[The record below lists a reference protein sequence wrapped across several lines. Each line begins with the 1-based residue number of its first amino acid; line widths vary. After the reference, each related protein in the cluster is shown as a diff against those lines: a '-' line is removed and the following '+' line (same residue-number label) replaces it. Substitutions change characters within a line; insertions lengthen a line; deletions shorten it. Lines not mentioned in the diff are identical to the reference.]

1 MSENRDRESLD
12 RIRVRVFLP
21 STMGLTVLF
30 LALGIVACSV
40 QWQHT
45 AADLDNAFMWAH
57 QQYDLELERDAD
69 ALAGLIGVLG
79 GNAQL
84 QAAWL
89 AQDRDKLL
97 KSAQSTFEGLRRKHR
112 VTHFYFHQPDRTCFL
127 RVHNPPRHGDV
138 ITRFTMAEA
147 VKSGGP
153 SHELELGP
161 LGTFTLRVVHP
172 WYVDGEMVGYIE
184 LGEEIEHITQRI
196 KSFQGIDTITVV
208 SKRYL
213 EREKWEAGLEM
224 LGRSGDWSRFPDIAV
239 IDSSLREIPFEVARE
254 LSHDALDRQ
263 WKVEGAT
270 GKLDYGAAS
279 MPLNEASGRTVGKII
294 SLADISSEKQV
305 LRAMVIGIS
314 MAGVIAIVTLGAL
327 FWRYLGRV
335 ESEFRESKERFVQIA
350 ELTGEV
356 IWEIDADAR
365 FTFVSDASTAV
376 LGYEPSELVGRFHV
390 YDLHPEEGRE
400 ALRAGVLETH
410 AKKVD
415 VVNLQTRAVTRDGR
429 ILDILV
435 NGTATFD
442 KNGELLGYRGSTR
455 DITKLLAA
463 ENRLRATAVDL
474 KAETAKLSSMISG
487 MEEGVVFADRD
498 NRIVEVNEFFCRLVG
513 QDRET
518 IVGRALEE
526 IHSSE
531 VSRRIA
537 RQIERYRNDAASR
550 ADIIERRMGPADVIL
565 RVQPVYR
572 EGVYDGVLLNVIDVS
587 ELAKTRRELEAA
599 NAQLEKAVFQASEL
613 AVKAEAA
620 SEAKSRFLANM
631 SHEIRTPMTAILGY
645 ADMLQEALGDS
656 AHVPLVDPI
665 CRNGK
670 HLLSLIND
678 ILDLSK
684 IEAGRLETEKLHYD
698 PHNVVSEL
706 SNLMSARAREKGI
719 GFHVEYDGPIPQ
731 TIFTD
736 PTRLRQILANLLANA
751 IKFTARGEVRI
762 VVRLVDGESTEPTM
776 QFDVIDTGIG
786 MSEAQ
791 VADGF
796 RPFKQADAST
806 SRNFGGTGLG
816 LAISDRLARML
827 GGELTVT
834 STLGDGSCFTL
845 YIPTGP
851 LEGIRLV
858 DQDASVCKDKPS
870 NQQEHRAEPTACLDC
885 HVLFA
890 EDGPDNQR
898 LISLLLQKAGAEVT
912 IAENGQEAF
921 DLAMGDLNTDA
932 SQRETLH
939 RPIDVIL
946 MDMQMP
952 VMDGY
957 EATRR
962 LREAGYTGPII
973 ALTANAMSDDRQKC
987 VESGCDDYATKP
999 IDRAKLLEVVA
1010 RHATRCMDADG
1021 VNAEPTL

>member
-21 STMGLTVLF
+21 CTMGLTVLF
-30 LALGIVACSV
+30 LALGIVACNV

-57 QQYDLELERDAD
+57 QQYNLELERDAD
-69 ALAGLIGVLG
+69 TLAGLIGVLEE
-79 GNAQL
+79 NRQL

-89 AQDRDKLL
+89 AQDREQLL
-97 KSAQSTFEGLRRKHR
+97 RSAQSTFEGLRRKHR

-153 SHELELGP
+153 SHGIELGP
-161 LGTFTLRVVHP
+161 LGAFTLRVVHP
-172 WYVDGEMVGYIE
+172 WYVDGEIVGYIE
-184 LGEEIEHITQRI
+184 LGEEIEHITKRI

-224 LGRSGDWSRFPDIAV
+224 LGRSGDWSEFPDVAV
-239 IDSSLREIPFEVARE
+239 IDSSLAEIPAEISRE

-263 WKVEGAT
+263 WRVEDAT
-270 GKLDYGAAS
+270 DEMDYGAAS
-279 MPLNEASGRTVGKII
+279 VPLLDASGRNVGKII
-294 SLADISSEKQV
+294 TLADISSEKQV
-305 LRAMVIGIS
+305 LRAMVMEISVAGI
-314 MAGVIAIVTLGAL
+314 IAIVTLGTL

-335 ESEFRESKERFVQIA
+335 ETEFRESKERFVQIA

-365 FTFVSDASTAV
+365 FTFISDACRMV
-376 LGYEPSELVGRFHV
+376 LGYEPSEIVGKFHV
-390 YDLHPEEGRE
+390 YDFHPEAGRE

-415 VVNLQTRAVTRDGR
+415 VDNLQTKAVTRDGR
-429 ILDILV
+429 VLDILV
-435 NGTATFD
+435 NGTAILD
-442 KNGELLGYRGSTR
+442 KAGELQGYRGSTR
-455 DITKLLAA
+455 DVTKLLAA

-487 MEEGVVFADRD
+487 MEEGVIFADHD
-498 NRIVEVNEFFCRLVG
+498 NRIVEVNEFFCRFAG
-513 QDRET
+513 QDREA
-518 IVGRALEE
+518 IVGKRLEE
-526 IHSSE
+526 IHPPE
-531 VSRRIA
+531 TRQRIA
-537 RQIERYRNDAASR
+537 EHIDRYRKDPGSR
-550 ADIIERRMGPADVIL
+550 ADVIERRMGPADVIL
-565 RVQPVYR
+565 RVQPIYR
-572 EGVYDGVLLNVIDVS
+572 DGVYDGVLLNVIDVS

-599 NAQLEKAVFQASEL
+599 NAQLEKAVLQASEL

-656 AHVPLVDPI
+656 AHLSLIDPI

-684 IEAGRLETEKLHYD
+684 IEAGRLETEKLYYD
-698 PHNVVSEL
+698 PDNVVSEL

-719 GFHVEYDGPIPQ
+719 GFHVAYNGPIPQ
-731 TIFTD
+731 TILTD
-736 PTRLRQILANLLANA
+736 PTRLRQILVNLLANA
-751 IKFTARGEVRI
+751 VKFTARGEVRI
-762 VVRLVDGESTEPTM
+762 VVRLVNGDSAEPTM

-791 VADGF
+791 VAEGF

-806 SRNFGGTGLG
+806 SRNYGGTGLG

-827 GGELTVT
+827 GGKLAVS
-834 STLGDGSCFTL
+834 STLGEGSCFTL
-845 YIPTGP
+845 SIPTGP

-858 DQDASVCKDKPS
+858 DHNASVCEYKPS
-870 NQQEHRAEPTACLDC
+870 NQQENRAEPSEFLDC
-885 HVLFA
+885 HVLLA

-898 LISLLLQKAGAEVT
+898 LISLLLRKAGAEVT
-912 IAENGQEAF
+912 IVENGQEAF
-921 DLAMGDLNTDA
+921 DFAMGDLNTDA
-932 SQRETLH
+932 SQREEPH

-962 LREAGYTGPII
+962 LREAGYRRPVI
-973 ALTANAMSDDRQKC
+973 ALTANAMTDDRQKC
-987 VESGCDDYATKP
+987 IACGCDEYATKP
-999 IDRAKLLEVVA
+999 INRQELVGMVA
-1010 RHATRCMDADG
+1010 RHSSGNADSRQ
-1021 VNAEPTL
+1021 ARPAL